1 MTFNGRLRWGKGMS
15 LINCG
20 WGEKVWTEGPA
31 WAGLLSH
38 ILHCLLV
45 SSIKQLLSSRRFAD
59 NIFAFLSISSTTFQ
73 QRPFGNCW
81 FIDSAHQWSTFVFRV
96 RGWYIPSSL
105 PHIFLFWSFLLFQKV
120 SQSELWRQWRRSQET
135 IVKPGGR
142 VPVPPQGVAFL

>member
-1 MTFNGRLRWGKGMS
+1 MEDSDEARVWVWLIVVGVKKYEQRDQPELACCHIFFTACLFPQLNSFWLR
-15 LINCG
+15 
-20 WGEKVWTEGPA
+20 
-31 WAGLLSH
+31 
-38 ILHCLLV
+38 
-45 SSIKQLLSSRRFAD
+45 SRRFAD